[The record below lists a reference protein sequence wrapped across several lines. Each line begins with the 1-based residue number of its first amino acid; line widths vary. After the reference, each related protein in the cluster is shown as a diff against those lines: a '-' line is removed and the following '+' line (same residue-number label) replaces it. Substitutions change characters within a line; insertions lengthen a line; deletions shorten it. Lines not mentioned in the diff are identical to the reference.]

1 MVCFYSQLT
10 KNIKAPI
17 RTCIGCRC
25 KYPQNTLIRLVCRTG
40 EDLEMEELK
49 KLPGRG
55 AYVCRSKTC
64 IEYAFRGRKRI
75 NTSLRVQLSESVIT
89 EFKQALLKKEIIAD
103 EKNETASS

>member
-1 MVCFYSQLT
+1 M
-10 KNIKAPI
+10 KRIKAPI
-17 RTCIGCRC
+17 RNCIGCR
-25 KYPQNTLIRLVCRTG
+25 KKFPQKTLIRFVCRAG
-40 EDLEMEELK
+40 EALEMEELT

-89 EFKQALLKKEIIAD
+89 EFKQALLDKEKIAD
-103 EKNETASS
+103 EETKTARC

>member
-1 MVCFYSQLT
+1 MKSV
-10 KNIKAPI
+10 KVPI

-25 KYPQNTLIRLVCRTG
+25 PFPQKALIRFVCHAG
-40 EDLEMEELK
+40 EILEMEELK

-55 AYVCRSKTC
+55 AYVCRSKSC

-89 EFKQALLKKEIIAD
+89 EFKQALFKKEIIAD
-103 EKNETASS
+103 EKT